1 MSAPIADPGIDRF
14 IEFVRSIPPLDREEE
29 QALAWAAAEGDVP
42 ARERLV
48 LANLRHVVSLALKYR
63 RDGIRLADLVAE
75 GNLGLMVA
83 AQKFDPSRGT
93 RFVTYAS
100 YWIRAF
106 MLDLIIRSS
115 SMVSNGSG
123 PFRSKLFFRLRRERA
138 RLSNLTSDET
148 TRNALLAAELNM
160 SEKEVEQMLHCLDSK
175 DLPLDAPLS
184 PDGKHVVMDVLEAQE
199 ADLESAMVRAEMQK
213 IARERIH
220 KALNRLDERER
231 FIVEQ
236 RFLSEKAA
244 SLASIGRK
252 MGLSR
257 ERVRQLEARA
267 KEKLRKELTGLKS
280 ECSHA
285 SKASKSKERTDC
297 FSPDL

>member
-1 MSAPIADPGIDRF
+1 
-14 IEFVRSIPPLDREEE
+14 
-29 QALAWAAAEGDVP
+29 
-42 ARERLV
+42 
-48 LANLRHVVSLALKYR
+48 
-63 RDGIRLADLVAE
+63 
-75 GNLGLMVA
+75 
-83 AQKFDPSRGT
+83 
-93 RFVTYAS
+93 
-100 YWIRAF
+100 
-106 MLDLIIRSS
+106 
-115 SMVSNGSG
+115 
-123 PFRSKLFFRLRRERA
+123 
-138 RLSNLTSDET
+138 
-148 TRNALLAAELNM
+148 
-160 SEKEVEQMLHCLDSK
+160 
-175 DLPLDAPLS
+175 
-184 PDGKHVVMDVLEAQE
+184 VMDVLEAQE

-280 ECSHA
+280 ECSHP
-285 SKASKSKERTDC
+285 SEASKSKERTDC